1 MFFCKTKFKEKLS
14 GNWLKAWLFFTLV
27 AITIVACTSD
37 LDNAGAPLLG
47 PSFGLNIVPQSAQ
60 VAKAG
65 THTFAAIGGLTPYT
79 YSMSDSDIGTI
90 TSPDGVFTALLIA
103 GTATI
108 TAVDTVGV
116 RGIATVTVLPTQLV
130 VAPGSAIITAAGEQ
144 LFTATLIAGG
154 AGPAVA
160 SVTRD
165 DSSSTTTLPTVA
177 CVAPAACTVTVVTAS
192 IPSSGSETYTVTITD
207 QINGDVAAAKLT
219 LQAP

>member
-1 MFFCKTKFKEKLS
+1 MLLNNKKFRQKLLTNQRKVWS
-14 GNWLKAWLFFTLV
+14 LV
-27 AITIVACTSD
+27 AFVLTIIMACTSD

-47 PSFGLNIVPQSAQ
+47 PNFGLNIVPQSAQ

-130 VAPGSAIITAAGEQ
+130 VAPGSAIITAAGDQ
-144 LFTATLIAGG
+144 LFTATLISGG
-154 AGPAVA
+154 AGPAVGV
-160 SVTRD
+160 VTRD
-165 DSSSTTTLPTVA
+165 DSSSTTTLPTVVCA
-177 CVAPAACTVTVVTAS
+177 APAACTVTVVAGS
-192 IPSSGSETYTVTITD
+192 IPTSGSETYTVTITD
-207 QINGDVAAAKLT
+207 QINGDVGAAKLT